1 MQKGQTLGEE
11 TFRAVKEFKPL
22 NRLMN
27 NLPMTY
33 DEIVKRAGAPV
44 VAVVFGVGEPQGLA
58 AMRGLG
64 RAGIPVYAI
73 GKESAVGFRS
83 RYATEIRAVP
93 DTHLDPAG
101 VMKVVL
107 DLGRKLKFDGIKAI
121 LLPTQDSMVELLS
134 KNKTVLEEFFIC
146 HFPDSDVISACSD
159 KKVQYETAERLGV
172 PYPKTYFENQ
182 TDWLI
187 DDLENKRVE
196 YPLIFKARKELP
208 RAIRGQYRLSI
219 IKNLADLKKLLPA
232 VAELKIPFIIQE
244 IIPGED
250 DTLYTLGSCR
260 TRKGELS
267 AIFTGRKLRQTPP
280 HFGVCRVGESKLV
293 PELIGDGARLL
304 AALNYFGIS
313 QVETKYDRRDGK
325 YKLIEVNPRPWAW
338 VGLPVEMGINL
349 PYAFFCDALGLEI
362 PKQEMTDRRCVYI
375 YLYED
380 LYCSLAV
387 PDGKPWVHLFRNY
400 EMIVEPFF
408 HTDDLK
414 PGMIYFARCAGILSK
429 SVFRKVFKI
438 LHLKRA
444 PNPKATAER
453 VEPCSAK

>member
-1 MQKGQTLGEE
+1 
-11 TFRAVKEFKPL
+11 
-22 NRLMN
+22 MN
-27 NLPMTY
+27 QLPFTY
-33 DEIVKRAGAPV
+33 KQIVERVGAPV
-44 VAVVFGVGEPQGLA
+44 AAVVFGVGEPQGLA

-73 GKESAVGFRS
+73 GKEGAVGFRS
-83 RYATEIRAVP
+83 RYAHETRVVP

-101 VMKVVL
+101 VMTVVIA
-107 DLGRKLKFDGIKAI
+107 LGRKLKADGIKAV

-134 KNKTVLEEFFIC
+134 KNKALLQEYFIC
-146 HFPDSDVISACSD
+146 HVPDIDVISACSD
-159 KKVQYETAERLGV
+159 KKVQYETAEKLGV

-182 TDWLI
+182 TDRLI
-187 DDLENKRVE
+187 DDLENQRVE

-219 IKNLADLKKLLPA
+219 IKNMADLKKLLLA

-250 DTLYTLGSCR
+250 DTLYTMGSCR
-260 TRKGELS
+260 TQKGELS

-293 PELIGDGARLL
+293 PQIIDSGEKLL
-304 AALNYFGIS
+304 AALNYYGIS
-313 QVETKYDRRDGK
+313 QVETKYDHRDSK

-338 VGLPVEMGINL
+338 VALPVEMGINL
-349 PYAFFCDALGLEI
+349 PYAFFCDALGIEI
-362 PKQEMTDRRCVYI
+362 PQQKMTDRRCVYI

-387 PDGKPWVHLFRNY
+387 PDGRPWVHLFRNY
-400 EMIVEPFF
+400 ELVVEPFF
-408 HTDDLK
+408 NTDDLK
-414 PGMIYFARCAGILSK
+414 PGLIYFARCGRILCNAA
-429 SVFRKVFKI
+429 FRKVVKI
-438 LHLKRA
+438 FRFKRA
-444 PNPKATAER
+444 PKSGPTAEIKSH
-453 VEPCSAK
+453 V